1 MIDVKRDSKMTA
13 GIDRC
18 ETLLISHWE
27 IDKMGHCSSRKK
39 VDPRKDEPIPR
50 EERGEREAFNKGSME
65 SRHHHRV
72 RFKIPAHNL
81 K

>member
-1 MIDVKRDSKMTA
+1 
-13 GIDRC
+13 
-18 ETLLISHWE
+18 
-27 IDKMGHCSSRKK
+27 MGYCSSRKK
-39 VDPRKDEPIPR
+39 ADPHKDEPIPQ

-65 SRHHHRV
+65 SRHRHRV